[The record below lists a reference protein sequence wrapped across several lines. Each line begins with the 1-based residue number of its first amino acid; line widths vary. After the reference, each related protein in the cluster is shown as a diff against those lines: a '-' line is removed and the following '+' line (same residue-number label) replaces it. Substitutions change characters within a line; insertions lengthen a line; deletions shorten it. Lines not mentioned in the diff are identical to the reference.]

1 MHDPHTRS
9 VLLFETDEPALHA
22 ALESLDALGYPV
34 ATTRSAIELLRIS
47 DEQEFDLILV
57 PCPSEGIALES
68 LVRELRRRRPRAAI
82 VLMAGSDRIHEA
94 LALTERG
101 ADDFV
106 MRPPQT
112 LELRLRLARLLNGG
126 PDRGSEEP
134 RELDDDPP
142 ALPSRGPGGES
153 GAEAGVHRD
162 GTHAPIALSPG
173 MSAVMAR
180 IDRIAPMRSTVLLLG
195 ESGAGKE
202 LAAREIHLRS
212 TRSGHPFVALNCAAI
227 PENLIESELFGHEKG
242 AFTGAFARTAGKFEI
257 AHLGT
262 LFLDEIGEMR
272 RETQAKLLRV
282 LEEREFMRIGGH
294 QNVRVDVRV
303 VAATNANLERLVREG
318 RFRSDLYFRLKVITI
333 PVPPLRE
340 RREDLPGLVRLF
352 LDEICRVNG
361 LAPRRLSSQALA
373 GLLRHTWPGNVR
385 ELKNVLESVVV
396 GTSSRTIGLE
406 ELPLAFRDGRQRAAS
421 PALAAEGPTL
431 QEMER
436 ELIRQTLERTAGN
449 RTHSARILDIGV
461 RTLQRKIRLYGL

>member
-1 MHDPHTRS
+1 
-9 VLLFETDEPALHA
+9 LLQAG
-22 ALESLDALGYPV
+22 LESLEAIGTPV
-34 ATTRSAIELLRIS
+34 VTTRSAIELLRIV
-47 DEQEFDLILV
+47 EEREFDLVLV
-57 PCPSEGIALES
+57 PCAMERSALEG
-68 LVRELRRRRPRAAI
+68 LVREIRRRRPRAAI
-82 VLMAGSDRIHEA
+82 VLMTDADRIQEA

-101 ADDFV
+101 VDDYV
-106 MRPPQT
+106 LRPLRT
-112 LELRLRLARLLNGG
+112 LELRLRLDRLLDHDRNHDRDRNHDHG
-126 PDRGSEEP
+126 PDHNHDHDA
-134 RELDDDPP
+134 LAPP
-142 ALPSRGPGGES
+142 ASPSQESPGGS
-153 GAEAGVHRD
+153 GMEVGVHRD

-202 LAAREIHLRS
+202 LAAREIHLRG
-212 TRSGHPFVALNCAAI
+212 TRSGRPFVALNCAAI
-227 PENLIESELFGHEKG
+227 PENLIESELFGHERG

-294 QNVRVDVRV
+294 ENVRVDVRV

-318 RFRSDLYFRLKVITI
+318 RFRRDLYFRLKVITI

-361 LAPRRLSSQALA
+361 LAPRRLSPQALA

-396 GTSSRTIGLE
+396 GTTSRTIKLE
-406 ELPLAFRDGRQRAAS
+406 ELPLAFRDGRQRAGTSAS
-421 PALAAEGPTL
+421 ISHGPTL

>member
-1 MHDPHTRS
+1 MHDPHARN
-9 VLLFETDEPALHA
+9 VLLFETDESALA
-22 ALESLDALGYPV
+22 TAFESLDVLGYPI
-34 ATTRSAIELLRIS
+34 ATTRRALEVLRMADERDFHLFLL
-47 DEQEFDLILV
+47 
-57 PCPSEGIALES
+57 PCPSEGVSLKS
-68 LVRELRRRRPRAAI
+68 LVREIRRRRPRTAI
-82 VLMAGSDRIHEA
+82 VLMTDANRVHEA
-94 LALTERG
+94 LAELERG
-101 ADDFV
+101 ADDYV
-106 MRPPQT
+106 LRPPQP
-112 LELRLRLARLLNGG
+112 LELRLRLERLL
-126 PDRGSEEP
+126 DRDEITSSAAPYSRETSGEP
-134 RELDDDPP
+134 
-142 ALPSRGPGGES
+142 S
-153 GAEAGVHRD
+153 AEPEVRRD
-162 GTHAPIALSPG
+162 GSHAPIALSPG
-173 MSAVMAR
+173 RSAMMQR

-202 LAAREIHLRS
+202 LGAREIHLRS

-242 AFTGAFARTAGKFEI
+242 AFTGAFTRTAGKFEI

-272 RETQAKLLRV
+272 RETQAKLVRV
-282 LEEREFMRIGGH
+282 LEAREGMRLGGH

-303 VAATNANLERLVREG
+303 VAATNATLERLVREG
-318 RFRSDLYFRLKVITI
+318 RFRRDLYFRLKVITI

-340 RREDLPGLVRLF
+340 RREDMPGLVRLF

-361 LAPRRLSSQALA
+361 LAPRRLSPQALA

-396 GTSSRTIGLE
+396 GTTARTIGLE

-421 PALAAEGPTL
+421 SASISEGPTM
-431 QEMER
+431 QDMER
-436 ELIRQTLERTAGN
+436 ELIRQTLERTGGN

>member
-1 MHDPHTRS
+1 MRDPQSRL
-9 VLLFETDEPALHA
+9 VLLLETDDARRQA
-22 ALESLDALGYPV
+22 AFESLDALGHTI
-34 ATTRSAIELLRIS
+34 ATTANPIELLTLAEERN
-47 DEQEFDLILV
+47 FDLVLL
-57 PCPSEGIALES
+57 PCPAEGIALEG
-68 LVRELRRRRPRAAI
+68 LVREIRHRQPAIAI
-82 VLMAGSDRIHEA
+82 VLMTDPGRTHDA
-94 LALTERG
+94 LALLERG
-101 ADDFV
+101 VDDYV
-106 MRPPQT
+106 SRPPHT
-112 LELRLRLARLLNGG
+112 LELRHRLGRLFDRDTDAAHGSATNGASSDG
-126 PDRGSEEP
+126 DGT
-134 RELDDDPP
+134 
-142 ALPSRGPGGES
+142 AS
-153 GAEAGVHRD
+153 GVRRD
-162 GTHAPIALSPG
+162 GTHAPIALSSG
-173 MSAVMAR
+173 MRAVMQR

-227 PENLIESELFGHEKG
+227 PENLIDSELFGHEKR
-242 AFTGAFARTAGKFEI
+242 AFTGALARTAGKFEM
-257 AHLGT
+257 AHQGT

-294 QNVRVDVRV
+294 QVVRVDVRV

-318 RFRSDLYFRLKVITI
+318 RFRRDLYFRLKVITI

-361 LAPRRLSSQALA
+361 LAPRRLSPQALA

-396 GTSSRTIGLE
+396 GTTSRTIGLE

-421 PALAAEGPTL
+421 SASISEGPTM
-431 QEMER
+431 QDMER
-436 ELIRQTLERTAGN
+436 ELIRQTLERTGGN